1 MQHVSEAHEM
11 SAGSPLVL
19 WRRAWTKG
27 VGTERVVAVGHSAG
41 GHLATLSRRPEQAS
55 PARQVLVPHRVNRC
69 DQP

>member
-11 SAGSPLVL
+11 SAGSSLVL
-19 WRRAWTKG
+19 WRRAWTKD

-55 PARQVLVPHRVNRC
+55 PARQVLVPLRVNRC